1 MSVLGPR
8 VRQGP
13 RPALSRRFVAEHE
26 GRRRYADLASVAA
39 VAPGRGWRRVQYWT
53 FAGVSDIGTV
63 GQLRESSLSY
73 DLTVI
78 AARPMGWEAPKTRGH
93 VHTAPGSPGMS
104 YPELYEVLEGHAG
117 FFVQDLRP
125 GPRATVAKLI
135 EASAG
140 QVVLVSAGLHHSTLN
155 LGSTRLVVADVIC
168 RDSADE
174 YEELEAAHGLAYY
187 IRADGGAEVNPR
199 YRSVPDL
206 ERSVAGGQVPDV
218 EGSLYEQLVE
228 RPASLEWLCRPVR
241 SAPALTRDTVKRNQ
255 GTGFR
260 SPDGLT
266 D

>member
-1 MSVLGPR
+1 MSALGPR
-8 VRQGP
+8 ILRGP
-13 RPALSRRFVAEHE
+13 SPSLPKRFAAERE

-39 VAPGRGWRRVQYWT
+39 VAPGRRGQRVQYWT
-53 FAGVSDIGTV
+53 FAGVSDVDAGE
-63 GQLRESSLSY
+63 QLRESPLSY

-93 VHTAPGSPGMS
+93 VHRVPGSPGMS

-117 FFVQDLRP
+117 FFVQDLYP

-140 QVVLVSAGLHHSTLN
+140 QVVLVPAGLHHSTLN

-168 RDSADE
+168 RHSSDE

-187 IRADGGAEVNPR
+187 IRTDGDVEVNPR

-206 ERSVAGGQVPDV
+206 ERSIAGGHVPDV
-218 EGSLYEQLVE
+218 EGSLYAQLVE

-241 SAPALTRDTVKRNQ
+241 
-255 GTGFR
+255 
-260 SPDGLT
+260 
-266 D
+266 